1 MKALAAAALL
11 ALVVACGQ
19 GRAIFNVDVLSF
31 MHPSGRDTIPYT
43 LPPSPIAIAADSFI
57 TPQKISLPSGL
68 GSSSVDSVS
77 VTAAASAENATGTGS
92 VTFEVF
98 FSKDS
103 ASVYGGTPYFTATGT
118 ISGTQP
124 STVPIVAPTTVSLSD
139 SVFNTNTLWVGVH
152 ARLNQN
158 AGPGLTGK
166 VRLTTVTMRIVLQDK
181 VF

>member
-11 ALVVACGQ
+11 ALVIACGQ

-31 MHPSGRDTIPYT
+31 MQPSGRDTIRYT
-43 LPPSPIAIAADSFI
+43 LPPSPITITADSFI
-57 TPQKISLPSGL
+57 PAQKISLPSGL
-68 GSSSVDSVS
+68 GNSSVDSVS
-77 VTAAASAENATGTGS
+77 VTAAAVVDNATGTGS

-98 FSKDS
+98 FAKDS
-103 ASVYGGTPYFTATGT
+103 ATAYGGTPYFTATGT

-124 STVPIVAPTTVSLSD
+124 STVPLVAPTTVSLSD